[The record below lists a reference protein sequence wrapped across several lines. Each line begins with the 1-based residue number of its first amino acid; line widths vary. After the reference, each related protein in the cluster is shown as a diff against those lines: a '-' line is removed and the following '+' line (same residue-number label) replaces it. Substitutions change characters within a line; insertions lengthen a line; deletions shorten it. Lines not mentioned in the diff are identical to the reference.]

1 MYWGGE
7 YQRPLSMSYTRRG
20 VQLNSRIQL
29 KKGAEHHMHGTGS
42 KNGPDSMPVLDFRL
56 IAGPPLRSR
65 CQWGRVMVKGNGPL
79 QRLLR
84 HRQGFLMSTT
94 INIFEHWERFY
105 FSLDDVGLHLFEN
118 KFDQVPITTVLTRDF
133 RSVTVDMGSA
143 GQEEGSWQIPNMILK
158 TLMPPNPAHGNGTPI
173 VSATNVTTKFAEDIF
188 NVVLLTSAG
197 DEVNMRFPD
206 AGSRIAW
213 TEVLQNTIAYHHRM
227 STYTGGSSVSHGF
240 AGISS
245 TSSAALRWVSS
256 AAMRSIQVGGS
267 ITGNGSTLI
276 VAGGPPS
283 SPQRGGSS
291 YFPFSSSPSQKRG
304 GGGGIGGGLFPIASG
319 SSSPGGYMG
328 SHSGGDYSLP
338 PISGGGGGGG
348 AARGRLG
355 SDDSQGLIPSQ
366 ASTPLFGN
374 SPVVRQGKKYIVSS
388 SSAAATGSPP
398 TPAPASTPP
407 AIVSANKRTPP
418 IFSVPFR
425 KPAARKASPDSS
437 DSD

>member
-7 YQRPLSMSYTRRG
+7 YQRPLSMSYVRRG

-29 KKGAEHHMHGTGS
+29 KKGAEHHVMGTGS
-42 KNGPDSMPVLDFRL
+42 KNGADAMPVLDFRL

-84 HRQGFLMSTT
+84 HRQGILVSTT

-118 KFDQVPITTVLTRDF
+118 KFDQVPIATILTRDF

-143 GQEEGSWQIPNMILK
+143 GQEDGHWQIPNMILK
-158 TLMPPNPAHGNGTPI
+158 TLMPPNPVNSNGTPI
-173 VSATNVTTKFAEDIF
+173 VSATNTTTKFAEDIF

-206 AGSRIAW
+206 AGSRVAW

-245 TSSAALRWVSS
+245 TSSAALRWFSS

-267 ITGNGSTLI
+267 ITGTGSTLI

-283 SPQRGGSS
+283 VSLSPQRGTSS
-291 YFPFSSSPSQKRG
+291 YFPFSSSSPQKR
-304 GGGGIGGGLFPIASG
+304 GLFPIASG

-328 SHSGGDYSLP
+328 SHSVDYSLP
-338 PISGGGGGGG
+338 PITGGGGGGP
-348 AARGRLG
+348 ARGRLG
-355 SDDSQGLIPSQ
+355 SDESLGLVPSQ

-388 SSAAATGSPP
+388 SANGSPP
-398 TPAPASTPP
+398 PPAPAAAAAPP

-418 IFSVPFR
+418 IFSVPF
-425 KPAARKASPDSS
+425 KQQAARKGSSDSS